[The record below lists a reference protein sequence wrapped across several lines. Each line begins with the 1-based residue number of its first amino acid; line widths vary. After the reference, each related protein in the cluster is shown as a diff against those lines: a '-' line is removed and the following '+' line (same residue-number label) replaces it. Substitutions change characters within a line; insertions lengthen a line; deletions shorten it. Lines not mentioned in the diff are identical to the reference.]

1 MLKDTPHLFSTFS
14 RSDEL
19 LSLHSNIVSSR
30 QIGLSVM
37 NSKNNVISYIT
48 LAVTDL
54 DKMQQFYDALGFK
67 LHAQGDSEDHPY
79 VMYKSGAL
87 ILALYP
93 KHLLAKQSGCLI
105 DESNSNGAMSLSL
118 NVGSKELVDDYLAL
132 AKKLNAEITREGF
145 EPAWGG
151 YCGYFKDPENN
162 LWEIVWNERFV
173 FAD

>member
-1 MLKDTPHLFSTFS
+1 
-14 RSDEL
+14 
-19 LSLHSNIVSSR
+19 
-30 QIGLSVM
+30 M
-37 NSKNNVISYIT
+37 NSNNRAISYIT

-54 DKMQQFYDALGFK
+54 KTMQQFYDALGFE
-67 LHAQGDSEDHPY
+67 LHAQSDSEDHPY
-79 VMYKSGAL
+79 VMYKSGVL

-105 DESNSNGAMSLSL
+105 GESNSNSAMSLSL
-118 NVGSKELVDDYLAL
+118 NVESRAIVDDTLAL

-145 EPAWGG
+145 EPIWGG

-173 FAD
+173 FVS

>member
-1 MLKDTPHLFSTFS
+1 
-14 RSDEL
+14 
-19 LSLHSNIVSSR
+19 
-30 QIGLSVM
+30 M
-37 NSKNNVISYIT
+37 NSNNSAISYIT

-54 DKMQQFYDALGFK
+54 KTMQQFYDALGFK
-67 LHAQGDSEDHPY
+67 LHAQSDGEVHPY

-118 NVGSKELVDDYLAL
+118 NVESKESVDDYMAL
-132 AKKLNAEITREGF
+132 AKTLYAEITREGF
-145 EPAWGG
+145 VPAWGG

-173 FAD
+173 FAS